1 MCINVF
7 NKENKGIFLVNG
19 ETNIK
24 VYRSGNYENIKT
36 IDNLQFEDIIKGFIE
51 YDNNLNIT
59 YSKDSIFF

>member
-36 IDNLQFEDIIKGFIE
+36 IDNLQFEYIIKGFIE
-51 YDNNLNIT
+51 YDNKN
-59 YSKDSIFF
+59 

>member
-19 ETNIK
+19 ETIIK
-24 VYRSGNYENIKT
+24 VYRSGNYENIKK

-51 YDNNLNIT
+51 YDNNLIIT
-59 YSKDSIFF
+59 YSEDSIFF